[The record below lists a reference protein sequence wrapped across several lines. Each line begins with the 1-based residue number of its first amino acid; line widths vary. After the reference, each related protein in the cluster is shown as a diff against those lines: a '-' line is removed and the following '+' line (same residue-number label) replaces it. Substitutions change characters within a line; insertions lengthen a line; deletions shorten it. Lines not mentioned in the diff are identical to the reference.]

1 MTWLV
6 KGTTAFKREYKLMQ
20 KRAVN
25 MQLLQ
30 DIVIKLANGDTLP
43 EFFVSFRGKKNQN
56 SFAGCFLAVY
66 SNHMQH
72 FQRSTM
78 MFWAWSWR

>member
-43 EFFVSFRGKKNQN
+43 EFFVSFRVFSWLKKIKIHLQDVFWRYTVITCNI
-56 SFAGCFLAVY
+56 F
-66 SNHMQH
+66 
-72 FQRSTM
+72 ST
-78 MFWAWSWR
+78 AR

>member
-43 EFFVSFRGKKNQN
+43 EFFVSFRGNG
-56 SFAGCFLAVY
+56 SVFCSAG
-66 SNHMQH
+66 
-72 FQRSTM
+72 
-78 MFWAWSWR
+78 

>member
-43 EFFVSFRGKKNQN
+43 EFFVSFCVFSWLKK
-56 SFAGCFLAVY
+56 SKCIC
-66 SNHMQH
+66 
-72 FQRSTM
+72 R
-78 MFWAWSWR
+78 MFFGGIQ

>member
-43 EFFVSFRGKKNQN
+43 EFFVSFRG
-56 SFAGCFLAVY
+56 
-66 SNHMQH
+66 
-72 FQRSTM
+72 
-78 MFWAWSWR
+78 